1 MYFGIL
7 NVMKEGIM
15 EIKDLNL
22 FQIFLLNILSES
34 WKLPVGPGSGFFSI
48 FSFLGQLF
56 LKSL

>member
-22 FQIFLLNILSES
+22 FQIFLLN
-34 WKLPVGPGSGFFSI
+34 F
-48 FSFLGQLF
+48 
-56 LKSL
+56 